1 MSKGKLGKAGSDG
14 PRQEV
19 RSVVVGTRLLEEL
32 ASAHGPLALSELSR
46 RAGMVAA
53 KAHRYLAGYVS
64 AGLVEQDEVTG
75 RYDLGPFA
83 LRMGL
88 AALRRLDVTSL
99 CQPVMEALRDQVR
112 ETVSLAI
119 WTSRGPTLLR
129 WVGNGAAVTININP
143 GTVLPVTRSSNGRI
157 FAAYLRPKLTE
168 VLIEAELAEAADP
181 VQARL
186 EFESSLEATR
196 RDGMSIGAG
205 AVLPGI
211 CSISAPVFRHDGDLA
226 AALTIVGV
234 SGVLDTRMHGPAG
247 TALIQA
253 AKEFSS
259 RMGWQG

>member
-1 MSKGKLGKAGSDG
+1 MSKEKSSDG
-14 PRQEV
+14 AAEGSRQEV

-32 ASAHGPLALSELSR
+32 ADAHGPLNLSELAR

-53 KAHRYLAGYVS
+53 KAHRYLAGYMS
-64 AGLVEQDEVTG
+64 AGLVAQDPATG

-99 CQPVMEALRDQVR
+99 CQPVMEQLRDEVM

-119 WTSRGPTLLR
+119 WTPRGPTLLR

-157 FAAYLRPKLTE
+157 FAAYLRPKLTQSL
-168 VLIEAELAEAADP
+168 VEAELAESADP
-181 VQARL
+181 AQARRD
-186 EFESSLEATR
+186 FEDILAATR
-196 RDGMSIGAG
+196 RDGMSVGAG

-234 SGVLDTRMHGPAG
+234 SGVLDTRVQG
-247 TALIQA
+247 TAATALMHA
-253 AKEFSS
+253 AKAFSA

>member
-1 MSKGKLGKAGSDG
+1 MSKEKTLESASEGS
-14 PRQEV
+14 RQEV

-32 ASAHGPLALSELSR
+32 AAAHGPLNLSDLAR

-64 AGLVEQDEVTG
+64 AGLVAQDPVTG

-99 CQPVMEALRDQVR
+99 CQPVMEQLRDEVR
-112 ETVSLAI
+112 ETVSLTI
-119 WTSRGPTLLR
+119 WTPRGPTLLR

-157 FAAYLRPKLTE
+157 FAAYLHPKLTQA
-168 VLIEAELAEAADP
+168 LIEAELAESADP
-181 VQARL
+181 AQARRDFAEVL
-186 EFESSLEATR
+186 DTTR
-196 RDGMSIGAG
+196 RNGMSIGAG

-226 AALTIVGV
+226 ASMTIVGV
-234 SGVLDTRMHGPAG
+234 SGVLDTRVEGPAG
-247 TALIQA
+247 TALIRA
-253 AKEFSS
+253 AKEFSV